1 METKNCP
8 YCGEEILTTA
18 KKCKHCGEWVDLSAD
33 ITTQNSIKEADARVK
48 DLSDSLVEAEAYKE
62 DTGYSCMSNIFFTVI
77 FVVAAIILKP
87 SETTHINKVK
97 EKIIETYMERNQY
110 NIAND
115 NKTQYMLKAAVDNQ
129 ISYKIKDYIIF
140 NMCEVEDL
148 NTGEKKTCSIG
159 AFGFVYVA
167 TK

>member
-1 METKNCP
+1 
-8 YCGEEILTTA
+8 
-18 KKCKHCGEWVDLSAD
+18 
-33 ITTQNSIKEADARVK
+33 
-48 DLSDSLVEAEAYKE
+48 
-62 DTGYSCMSNIFFTVI
+62 
-77 FVVAAIILKP
+77 
-87 SETTHINKVK
+87 
-97 EKIIETYMERNQY
+97 
-110 NIAND
+110 
-115 NKTQYMLKAAVDNQ
+115 MLKAAVDNQ